1 MFTLVTLLLKQVSL
15 TKSIPFNI
23 SLPVTPYSESVENMT
38 SGEFGIMM
46 IQEYHNA
53 EGKHV
58 RPVNE
63 IFNEFRMRI
72 DG

>member
-1 MFTLVTLLLKQVSL
+1 
-15 TKSIPFNI
+15 
-23 SLPVTPYSESVENMT
+23 
-38 SGEFGIMM
+38 MM